1 MLLTAIALSGLPFGD
16 AMNKIFDYLS
26 KQPKFRVSLI
36 AFSSVVFLG
45 VIDYLSG
52 PDLSVF
58 IFYLIPVFLGTWFVG
73 KGAGIALSVFSA
85 AMWFLADRMSFRVI
99 SNAYVST
106 WNLSTEVIFL
116 LGAGYVLS
124 MLKTSLE
131 RAEQT
136 ARIDYLTGAV
146 TGRYFRELA
155 DRELDRMRR
164 YNHPFTAAYMDL
176 DNFKAVNDKFGHDAG
191 DALLKQVVKIIIEN
205 IRSTDIIA
213 RMGGDEFAILFPET
227 GAETAK
233 TALAKVQMHLL
244 WAMEQDRWPVTFSF
258 GMVTF
263 INPPESVDQVIRLA
277 DKLMYAVKNS
287 GKNTIEHT
295 VYYGPGQNGPQT

>member
-1 MLLTAIALSGLPFGD
+1 MAA
-16 AMNKIFDYLS
+16 
-26 KQPKFRVSLI
+26 I
-36 AFSSVVFLG
+36 AFSLVIFLG
-45 VIDYLSG
+45 AIDYLTG

-85 AMWFLADRMSFRVI
+85 ATWFLADLMSFRVM
-99 SNAYVST
+99 SNAFIST
-106 WNLSTEVIFL
+106 WNLTTEVIFL

-131 RAEQT
+131 RAEEA

-176 DNFKAVNDKFGHDAG
+176 DNFKAVNDTFGHEAG
-191 DALLKQVVKIIIEN
+191 DELLKQVVKTVIEN

-213 RMGGDEFAILFPET
+213 RMGGDEFVILFPET
-227 GAETAK
+227 GTETAK
-233 TALAKVQMHLL
+233 TALAKVREHLL
-244 WAMEQDRWPVTFSF
+244 WAMKQDRWPVTFSF

-263 INPPESVDQVIRLA
+263 ISPPESVDQVIRLT
-277 DKLMYAVKNS
+277 DKLMYTVKNS

-295 VYYGPGQNGPQT
+295 VFYGPGQEDLQT